1 MHKIWIDKH
10 KILYVNKG
18 VSMELV
24 KSNIHMNKIVRKET
38 TTFYV
43 NRQCSVTEA
52 NPRLGDIIGQK
63 ETVTVDR
70 VVIRNGQIYING
82 SVLASL
88 LYTSQDCEMAWG
100 IEEDI
105 PFEETVRSTMIEDD
119 CTADVQ
125 MMVMSSNVKIID
137 DRTYIYKVQLMAFIT
152 IEKLQDLETMWAE
165 PQEGIMTRQRD
176 LDLLSIVENKKDT
189 LRIHD
194 RISLPSNKQPIDRIV
209 WKDVRIKNISTKVSE
224 GMINVNGE
232 LCLFI
237 LYCPSESNRQQWAEA
252 SIPFNGTVDA
262 IGGVEGMISYVCA
275 NLHNVSIEP
284 AMDQDN
290 VVRDLEIDAVLKLD
304 IKLYQE
310 EKVTVLEDVY
320 KPGANLVPIMEEQCY
335 EKLLVRNQARTP
347 HSIKVKIPEEK
358 GNVLQICNASAGM
371 KVENIFVSEN
381 GIKVM
386 GKIRVCVMYIP
397 SEDSVP
403 VCCQIKESD
412 FEHKVDAEGI
422 TSDDKFYIN
431 WNMEQV
437 SANMIGTNEI
447 EVKST
452 VALETM
458 AFKEEVGAFVSR
470 IKEEPVDME
479 AMNCAPMLK
488 GYVVQSGDT
497 LWSLAKA
504 NYTTI
509 EKIMEINN
517 LDSDHIRKGDKL
529 LIAKSCQ

>member
-1 MHKIWIDKH
+1 
-10 KILYVNKG
+10 
-18 VSMELV
+18 MELI

-63 ETVTVDR
+63 ESVSVDR
-70 VVIRNGQIYING
+70 VVVRNGQIYING
-82 SVLASL
+82 SVLTSL
-88 LYTSQDCEMAWG
+88 LYTSEDCEMAWG

-119 CTADVQ
+119 CNADVQ
-125 MMVMSSNVKIID
+125 IMVMSSNVKIID
-137 DRTYIYKVQLMAFIT
+137 DRTYIYKVQLMVFIT
-152 IEKLQDLETMWAE
+152 VEKLQDLETMCAQPE
-165 PQEGIMTRQRD
+165 EGIMMKQTD
-176 LDLLSIVENKKDT
+176 LDLLSIIESKKET

-194 RISLPSNKQPIDRIV
+194 RISLASNKQPIDRIV
-209 WKDVRIKNISTKVSE
+209 WKDVRIKSISTKVSE
-224 GMINVNGE
+224 GIISVNGE

-237 LYCPSESNRQQWAEA
+237 LYCPQESNRQQWAEA
-252 SIPFNGTVDA
+252 TIPFNGNVDA
-262 IGGVEGMISYVCA
+262 INGAEGMISYICT

-284 AMDQDN
+284 VMNQDN
-290 VVRDLEIDAVLKLD
+290 IVRDLEIDAVLKLD

-320 KPGANLVPIMEEQCY
+320 KPGSNLVPVMEEQCY
-335 EKLLVRNQARTP
+335 ERLLVRNQARTP
-347 HSIKVKIPEEK
+347 NSIKVKIPEEK
-358 GNVLQICNASAGM
+358 GNVLQICNTSAQM
-371 KVENIFVSEN
+371 KIENIFVSEN

-386 GKIRVCVMYIP
+386 GKIRVCIMYIP
-397 SEDSVP
+397 SEDAMP
-403 VCCQIKESD
+403 ICCQVKESD

-422 TSDDKFYIN
+422 TGDDKYYIN
-431 WNMEQV
+431 WNIEQV
-437 SANMIGTNEI
+437 NANMIGNNEI

-452 VALETM
+452 IALETM
-458 AFKEEVGAFVSR
+458 VFKEENGAFISR
-470 IKEEPVDME
+470 IKEEPVDIE
-479 AMNCAPMLK
+479 AMNKAPMLK

-504 NYTTI
+504 NFTTI
-509 EKIMEINN
+509 ERIMEIND
-517 LDSDHIRKGDKL
+517 LDSEHIRKGDKL